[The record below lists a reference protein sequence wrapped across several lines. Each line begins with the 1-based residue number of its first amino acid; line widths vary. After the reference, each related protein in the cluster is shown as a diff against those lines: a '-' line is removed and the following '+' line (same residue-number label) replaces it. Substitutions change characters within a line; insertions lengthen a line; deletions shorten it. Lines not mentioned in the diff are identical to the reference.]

1 MWIFRLGLFGSLC
14 FCLGWIFCDLKG
26 SDSVSEVRECA
37 ENMCSGEKVE
47 VWKRCVAVSAGEFS
61 MRHDHP

>member
-1 MWIFRLGLFGSLC
+1 MDFPFGVVWFPLFLFGM
-14 FCLGWIFCDLKG
+14 DLKG

-37 ENMCSGEKVE
+37 ENMCFGEKVE
-47 VWKRCVAVSAGEFS
+47 VWKRCVAVSTGDFS